1 MINPRRLLFVL
12 LLLGALALPAHA
24 QESAALASPAKARFD
39 DAIAAFLEAD
49 KTNPPPKG
57 AILFIG
63 SSIFRQWAKLKDHMA
78 PLPVF
83 NRAFGGSQT
92 SDILYH
98 MDKIVLPYEPKVI
111 VYYCGSNDINNA
123 NHKAQAI
130 ADRFRQFVT
139 RVRVRLPQTRIL
151 YVSINRAPQKE
162 TKWPT
167 VDAANTLIK
176 EYCESDKRLGFID
189 VNPALFDKEGKPRLE
204 LYQSD
209 KLHFL
214 EPAYDEF
221 AAIIK
226 PVVTKTWAQAGTGTK

>member
-1 MINPRRLLFVL
+1 MLITLLLFC
-12 LLLGALALPAHA
+12 ALAGPVRA
-24 QESAALASPAKARFD
+24 QEPAALASASKARFD
-39 DAIAAFLEAD
+39 DAITAFLEAD

-63 SSIFRQWAKLKDHMA
+63 SSIFRQWARLKEHMA

-98 MDKIVLPYEPKVI
+98 MDKIVLSYEPKVI
-111 VYYCGSNDINNA
+111 VYYCGSNDINA
-123 NHKAQAI
+123 NHKAPAI

-139 RVRVRLPQTRIL
+139 RVRARLPQTRIL

-162 TKWPT
+162 TKWAT
-167 VDAANTLIK
+167 VNAANTLIK
-176 EYCESDKRLGFID
+176 EYCDSDKRLGFID
-189 VNPALFDKEGKPRLE
+189 VNPALFDKEGEPRLE
-204 LYQSD
+204 LYQPD
-209 KLHFL
+209 KLHLL

-226 PVVTKTWAQAGTGTK
+226 PVVTKTWAMTGTGTK

>member
-1 MINPRRLLFVL
+1 MNITRRWFILLFLFTLVHT
-12 LLLGALALPAHA
+12 ARA
-24 QESAALASPAKARFD
+24 QEAPANVAQGRYD
-39 DAIAAFLEAD
+39 EAITAFLEAD

-63 SSIFRQWAKLKDHMA
+63 SSIFQQWAKLKEHMA

-111 VYYCGSNDINNA
+111 VYYCGSNDINA
-123 NHKAQAI
+123 NHKAPAI

-139 RVRVRLPQTRIL
+139 RVRARLPQTRIL

-162 TKWPT
+162 DRWPVVNAT
-167 VDAANTLIK
+167 NTLIK
-176 EYCESDKRLGFID
+176 EYCDSDKRLGFID
-189 VNPALFDKEGKPRLE
+189 VNPVLFDKEGKPRLE
-204 LYQSD
+204 LYQPD

-226 PVVTKTWAQAGTGTK
+226 PVVTKTWALVGTK

>member
-1 MINPRRLLFVL
+1 MNITRRWFILLFLFTL
-12 LLLGALALPAHA
+12 LPPTHA
-24 QESAALASPAKARFD
+24 QDAAANAARERFD
-39 DAIAAFLEAD
+39 EAINAFLAAD

-63 SSIFRQWAKLKDHMA
+63 SSIFRQWAKLQEHMA

-98 MDKIVLPYEPKVI
+98 MDKVVLPYEPKVI
-111 VYYCGSNDINNA
+111 VYYCGSNDINA

-151 YVSINRAPQKE
+151 FVSINRAPQKE
-162 TKWPT
+162 DKWPV

-176 EYCESDKRLGFID
+176 AYCESDKRLGFID
-189 VNPALFDKEGKPRLE
+189 VNPVLFKDGKPRLE
-204 LYQSD
+204 LYQPD

-214 EPAYDEF
+214 EPAYEEF

-226 PVVTKTWAQAGTGTK
+226 PVVTKTWAQVGTGTK

>member
-1 MINPRRLLFVL
+1 MNNPRTMLKTLLLFC
-12 LLLGALALPAHA
+12 ALSVCTFA
-24 QESAALASPAKARFD
+24 QEPAALATPTAPRARFEAD
-39 DAIAAFLEAD
+39 INAFLEAD

-63 SSIFRQWAKLKDHMA
+63 SSIFRQWAKLKEHMA

-98 MDKIVLPYEPKVI
+98 MDKIVLPYEPKLI
-111 VYYCGSNDINNA
+111 VYYCGSNDINA
-123 NHKAQAI
+123 NHNAQAI

-151 YVSINRAPQKE
+151 YVSINRAPQKQD
-162 TKWPT
+162 KWAV
-167 VDAANTLIK
+167 VDATNTLIK
-176 EYCESDKRLGFID
+176 GYCESDKRLGFID
-189 VNPALFDKEGKPRLE
+189 VNPALFDKEGQPRLD
-204 LYQSD
+204 LYQPD

-226 PVVTKTWAQAGTGTK
+226 PVVTKTWAQAGTK

>member
-1 MINPRRLLFVL
+1 MKITRHSFL
-12 LLLGALALPAHA
+12 LLCLLTAVPFARA
-24 QESAALASPAKARFD
+24 QETAAQPGTSKARFED
-39 DAIAAFLEAD
+39 DINAFLAAD

-63 SSIFRQWAKLKDHMA
+63 SSIFRQWADLKEQMA

-98 MDKIVLPYEPKVI
+98 MDKIVLPYEPRVI
-111 VYYCGSNDINNA
+111 VYYCGSNDINA
-123 NHKAQAI
+123 NQRAQAI

-139 RVRVRLPQTRIL
+139 RVRARLPQTRVL
-151 YVSINRAPQKE
+151 FVSINRAPQKE
-162 TKWPT
+162 DKWAV
-167 VDAANTLIK
+167 VDAANALIK
-176 EYCESDKRLGFID
+176 EYCDSDKRLGFID
-189 VNPALFDKEGKPRLE
+189 VNPLLFKDGKPRLE
-204 LYQSD
+204 LYQPD

-214 EPAYDEF
+214 EPAYAEL

-226 PVVTKTWAQAGTGTK
+226 PVVTKTWASLGPSAK